1 MKSQEIFKKLYARND
16 DKNPSNSDNTKR
28 DYNDDTLDNEEYVG
42 YVYGLMFWKNYV
54 IFFFN
59 FFSSILHFFPRK
71 KGMWYILFLFFELL
85 RNVCHSK
92 NQGF

>member
-1 MKSQEIFKKLYARND
+1 MNSQEIFKKLYARND
-16 DKNPSNSDNTKR
+16 DKNPSNSDNTRR
-28 DYNDDTLDNEEYVG
+28 DYNDDTLDNEEYVRC
-42 YVYGLMFWKNYV
+42 VYGLMFWKNF
-54 IFFFN
+54 IFFFFN
-59 FFSSILHFFPRK
+59 FFSSILHFFPHK

>member
-1 MKSQEIFKKLYARND
+1 MNSQEIFKKLYARND

-28 DYNDDTLDNEEYVG
+28 DYNDDTLDNEEYVRC
-42 YVYGLMFWKNYV
+42 VYGLMFWKNF
-54 IFFFN
+54 IFFFFN
-59 FFSSILHFFPRK
+59 FFSSILHFFPHK

>member
-1 MKSQEIFKKLYARND
+1 MNSQEIFKKLHARND

-42 YVYGLMFWKNYV
+42 CVYRLMFWKNYV
-54 IFFFN
+54 SFFFN
-59 FFSSILHFFPRK
+59 FFSSILHFFPHK

>member
-1 MKSQEIFKKLYARND
+1 MNSQEIFKKLYARND
-16 DKNPSNSDNTKR
+16 DKNPSNSDNAKR
-28 DYNDDTLDNEEYVG
+28 DYNDDTLDNEEYVRC
-42 YVYGLMFWKNYV
+42 VYGLMFWKNY
-54 IFFFN
+54 IFFFFN
-59 FFSSILHFFPRK
+59 FFSSILHFFPHK

>member
-42 YVYGLMFWKNYV
+42 CVYGLMFWKNYV
-54 IFFFN
+54 ISFFN

>member
-1 MKSQEIFKKLYARND
+1 MNSQEIFKKLYARND

-28 DYNDDTLDNEEYVG
+28 DYNDDTLDNEEYVRC
-42 YVYGLMFWKNYV
+42 VYGLMFWKNF
-54 IFFFN
+54 IFFFFN
-59 FFSSILHFFPRK
+59 FFSSILHFFPHK

-85 RNVCHSK
+85 RNVFHSK

>member
-1 MKSQEIFKKLYARND
+1 MNSQEIFKKLYARND

-28 DYNDDTLDNEEYVG
+28 DYNDDTLDNEEYVRC
-42 YVYGLMFWKNYV
+42 VYGLMFWKNY
-54 IFFFN
+54 IFFFFN
-59 FFSSILHFFPRK
+59 FFSSILHFFPHK